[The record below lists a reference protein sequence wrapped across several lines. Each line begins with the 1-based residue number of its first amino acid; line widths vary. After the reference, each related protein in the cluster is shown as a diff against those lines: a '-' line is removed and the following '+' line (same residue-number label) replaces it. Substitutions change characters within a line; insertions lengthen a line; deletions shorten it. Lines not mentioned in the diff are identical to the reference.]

1 MPRPWNEIDWSQP
14 RPSVSELISSWPR
27 LRWEPRTP
35 ESPALGA
42 YLAEV
47 ARTHANGGY
56 LLGQWRAVEYS
67 DVAQWFISRNRLD
80 EYELFRLLFT
90 SDIVRRTLPDLAV
103 PATLGSDV
111 GGLQQHAAG
120 ALVLDGLWAHLITGG
135 GAYHRFAGTAR
146 EAKTLAAAAVDAL
159 VGGRFEDFR
168 VDITH
173 DAWTPWFHDVAWDS
187 TYVLTDLRNAQIT
200 VLCITDTD

>member
-1 MPRPWNEIDWSQP
+1 M
-14 RPSVSELISSWPR
+14 SSWSS
-27 LRWEPRTP
+27 LRWVPRNP
-35 ESPALGA
+35 ESPALTA

-47 ARTHANGGY
+47 AHSHSNGRY
-56 LLGQWRAVEYS
+56 LFGQWRAVEYS

-90 SDIVRRTLPDLAV
+90 SDVVRQTLPDLAV
-103 PATLGSDV
+103 PAILGRDV
-111 GGLQQHAAG
+111 GGLRQHPAG
-120 ALVLDGLWAHLITGG
+120 ALVLDGLWAHLISGG
-135 GAYHRFAGTAR
+135 GAYQRFAGTAR

-159 VGGRFEDFR
+159 VGDRFEDFR

-173 DAWTPWFHDVAWDS
+173 DAWTPWFHGVAWDS
-187 TYVLTDLRNAQIT
+187 TYVLTDLRDAQIT

>member
-90 SDIVRRTLPDLAV
+90 RHR
-103 PATLGSDV
+103 PAN
-111 GGLQQHAAG
+111 AAG
-120 ALVLDGLWAHLITGG
+120 PRGPRDARPRCRRPSAACRWCSGLGRAVGTSHHRWRRLPPLRRYRARGQ
-135 GAYHRFAGTAR
+135 GACRSC
-146 EAKTLAAAAVDAL
+146 
-159 VGGRFEDFR
+159 GGRPGR
-168 VDITH
+168 GAVRGLPCRH
-173 DAWTPWFHDVAWDS
+173 HP
-187 TYVLTDLRNAQIT
+187 
-200 VLCITDTD
+200 